1 MYNHKTCLNE
11 GHMIW
16 PVWDVRPECPYTC
29 TCILKWGNKSLRQI
43 RQNKYAACFC

>member
-16 PVWDVRPECPYTC
+16 PVWDVRPECPYTVHA
-29 TCILKWGNKSLRQI
+29 
-43 RQNKYAACFC
+43 Y